1 MKSDTQRAIMQL
13 IDLVPQL
20 NPILRESEIDND
32 EILPH
37 LVLSDVIRWM
47 TNHRADEH
55 EACVTVI
62 RWMEESYAAGSESV
76 QELVVVSGV
85 EMIPALG
92 LPGSEFVA
100 GCADHCG
107 RPTPGCVIH
116 VDESVKKLSG
126 PPAAGWYPAPDGSA
140 AVWWWDGW
148 PGDIL
153 DVRTSER
160 RRRVPQSD

>member
-1 MKSDTQRAIMQL
+1 MNVAGATMKSDTQRAIMQL

-85 EMIPALG
+85 EMIPDPG
-92 LPGSEFVA
+92 FPGSEFRGWLRGPLRA
-100 GCADHCG
+100 AD
-107 RPTPGCVIH
+107 P
-116 VDESVKKLSG
+116 
-126 PPAAGWYPAPDGSA
+126 
-140 AVWWWDGW
+140 W
-148 PGDIL
+148 PRDSRG
-153 DVRTSER
+153 
-160 RRRVPQSD
+160 